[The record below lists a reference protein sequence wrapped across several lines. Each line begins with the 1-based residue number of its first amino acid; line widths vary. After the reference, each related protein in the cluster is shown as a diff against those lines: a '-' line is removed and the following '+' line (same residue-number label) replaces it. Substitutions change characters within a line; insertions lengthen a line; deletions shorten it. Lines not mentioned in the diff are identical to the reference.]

1 MQNSGPFRLKIGTV
15 YENFKTDNGKEML
28 WAINIWFQIVN
39 FVQGFT
45 GLYLLY
51 NSMQVVHMY
60 MQNSKIMLQINFIRK
75 EWKV

>member
-15 YENFKTDNGKEML
+15 YDNFNTDNGKEML
-28 WAINIWFQIVN
+28 WAINIFQNVN
-39 FVQGFT
+39 FVQGYT

-60 MQNSKIMLQINFIRK
+60 KQNSKIILQINFIRK
-75 EWKV
+75 E

>member
-15 YENFKTDNGKEML
+15 HENFNTDNGKEML
-28 WAINIWFQIVN
+28 WAINIFQNVN
-39 FVQGFT
+39 FVQGYT

-60 MQNSKIMLQINFIRK
+60 MQNSKIILQINFIRK
-75 EWKV
+75 E